1 MPTKAGPIAS
11 AATADGKR
19 GRARPKGKQAPRLL
33 TSKFD
38 LNHGVDVLA
47 DTASNTYHPLWTW
60 DGRMYLKVKRSQGPS
75 MEGLNDHSEPLKTII
90 GELAPNVY
98 PDGYRLRDLFVHMH
112 SIYKMFD
119 PRPESD
125 KFLSLPMIA
134 ILAADRWRIKCKHCL
149 MLVRSKQY
157 IPRDLEGLKEVLA
170 LLQLESEPSKTKP
183 AGTAAAAAATPP
195 ESDVWGAQ

>member
-19 GRARPKGKQAPRLL
+19 GRGRPKGIQAARCL

-60 DGRMYLKVKRSQGPS
+60 DGRMYPKIKRSQGPS
-75 MEGLNDHSEPLKTII
+75 LDGLNDHSSPLKKLI
-90 GELAPNVY
+90 GELAPNGY
-98 PDGYRLRDLFVHMH
+98 PDSYKMRDLLVHLH
-112 SIYKMFD
+112 AIYKIFE
-119 PRPESD
+119 PRAEAD

-134 ILAADRWRIKCKHCL
+134 ILAADRWRIMCKHCL

-157 IPRDLEGLKEVLA
+157 IPRDLEGLKAVLA
-170 LLQLESEPSKTKP
+170 RIKLEEPSKTQP
-183 AGTAAAAAATPP
+183 AGTAAATAATPP
-195 ESDVWGAQ
+195 ENEVWGAQ